1 VTVRERYSIEL
12 APTAFRSLRALKDK
26 KTLRE
31 IAAVLDGLAHRPENQ
46 GKPLTGP
53 LEGISSI
60 RAARSRY
67 RVLFQVD
74 AKKKRVSVLLVG
86 ARRPGETT
94 DVYAV
99 ARRLFET
106 LAGE

>member
-1 VTVRERYSIEL
+1 LRARYSIEL
-12 APTAFRSLRALKDK
+12 APTVFRSLRAIKDK

-31 IAAVLDGLAHRPENQ
+31 IATVLDGLSHRPEDQ

-53 LEGISSI
+53 LEGISSL

-67 RVLFQVD
+67 RVLFKVETE
-74 AKKKRVSVLLVG
+74 KKRVFVLLVG

-94 DVYAV
+94 DVYAL
-99 ARRLFET
+99 ARRLFEN